1 MPYAPGLLAAFV
13 FLRVAR
19 AVGHGPEVLRSI
31 AGGQLARVVAGEEPA
46 RRRARRRAPTP
57 WAGA

>member
-31 AGGQLARVVAGEEPA
+31 AGEQLARVVAGRTRSTSGP
-46 RRRARRRAPTP
+46 RRARSP